1 MSAELRSAGEVD
13 IQLVE
18 VIAASGKSL
27 DIRNQILSVNIYESI
42 FSPFITG
49 SILVKDSLE
58 LINFFPLTGE
68 ETLNIRIATPGY
80 TDVGTYINNRFFI
93 YKITD
98 REDLAERSVVY
109 TLHFISVEA
118 LMDLNLKISKRY
130 DDTISNIAN
139 RVLNEFSFT
148 SDKNRI
154 HVEPTQNKLTYISNF
169 WSPVQNLNYLAE
181 RAVNINGSPTF
192 LFFENRNGLNFCSLE
207 SLYNNNIVQT
217 FYGNNYTRQVNPD
230 GSSVRNIEYEYKAI
244 VSIVVPTIFD
254 YVERLRSGALSSTL
268 ITHDLTNK
276 RYSYSTFD
284 FLDDYDKETRL
295 NKFPIISKKAPH
307 FSTAAIKTLN
317 RSTALFAG
325 GNDIT
330 GARYFQRRKSLLAL
344 ADSCKVNITVLGRT
358 DYTVGQKVYID
369 LSKNMVIDKTDTDVK
384 DHMFSGNY
392 IISSI
397 KHIIDRDMHNI
408 EMECIKDS
416 LDLDLNNIKS

>member
-1 MSAELRSAGEVD
+1 
-13 IQLVE
+13 
-18 VIAASGKSL
+18 
-27 DIRNQILSVNIYESI
+27 
-42 FSPFITG
+42 
-49 SILVKDSLE
+49 
-58 LINFFPLTGE
+58 
-68 ETLNIRIATPGY
+68 
-80 TDVGTYINNRFFI
+80 
-93 YKITD
+93 
-98 REDLAERSVVY
+98 
-109 TLHFISVEA
+109 
-118 LMDLNLKISKRY
+118 MDLNLKISKRY

-154 HVEPTQNKLTYISNF
+154 HVEPTLNKLTYISNF

-181 RAVNINGSPTF
+181 RAVNLKGSPTF

-230 GSSVRNIEYEYKAI
+230 GTSVRNIEYEYKAI
-244 VSIVVPTIFD
+244 VSIVIPTIFD

-276 RYSYSTFD
+276 RYSYSSFD

-295 NKFPIISKKAPH
+295 NKFPIVSKKAPH

-369 LSKNMVIDKTDTDVK
+369 LSKNMVIDKEDTDVK